1 MLDYLLLPWLSWFW
15 CHICE
20 GTAILKAVETIPLG
34 SRAIHKWVNV
44 HLYSTWFSVCNCNQC
59 YYWSW
64 IEKNT
69 TLWSSS
75 LQTLTFLY
83 GAPYAKFEFI
93 AHPKSLFLP
102 NLHKSMQLCFAP
114 FDYRHLEEQLME
126 RSLVQIETGIK
137 PLSSVMSKLETLQ
150 FGHSSWPNSKS
161 LFYST
166 PLVDDCVES
175 SHLPD

>member
-1 MLDYLLLPWLSWFW
+1 MLSLSLL
-15 CHICE
+15 HI
-20 GTAILKAVETIPLG
+20 
-34 SRAIHKWVNV
+34 
-44 HLYSTWFSVCNCNQC
+44 
-59 YYWSW
+59 
-64 IEKNT
+64 
-69 TLWSSS
+69 
-75 LQTLTFLY
+75 
-83 GAPYAKFEFI
+83 
-93 AHPKSLFLP
+93 P
-102 NLHKSMQLCFAP
+102 NLFFCQIYINPCSYVLPP

-126 RSLVQIETGIK
+126 RSLVQLENGIK

>member
-1 MLDYLLLPWLSWFW
+1 MFICISHGFLCVIITNVIIEAGLKKTQHCDQVVFKPWPFDMEHRTLSLSLL
-15 CHICE
+15 HI
-20 GTAILKAVETIPLG
+20 
-34 SRAIHKWVNV
+34 
-44 HLYSTWFSVCNCNQC
+44 
-59 YYWSW
+59 
-64 IEKNT
+64 
-69 TLWSSS
+69 
-75 LQTLTFLY
+75 
-83 GAPYAKFEFI
+83 
-93 AHPKSLFLP
+93 PKLFFLP

-126 RSLVQIETGIK
+126 RSLVQLENGIK

-150 FGHSSWPNSKS
+150 FGHFSWPNSKI

>member
-1 MLDYLLLPWLSWFW
+1 MF
-15 CHICE
+15 IC
-20 GTAILKAVETIPLG
+20 IPHGFLCV
-34 SRAIHKWVNV
+34 IVTK
-44 HLYSTWFSVCNCNQC
+44 C

-75 LQTLTFLY
+75 LQTLTFWY
-83 GAPYAKFEFI
+83 GALYAKFEFI

-102 NLHKSMQLCFAP
+102 NLHKPMPLCFAP